1 MGFVR
6 KVLVNLATIHWKLDM
21 INTKMTREFKRM
33 GAREDAAYARQGELI
48 QAVKDGSTA
57 KDAEIAALRAEL
69 ENADASALE
78 RVNSALEADSEF
90 DAEKVEAGNKALEEL
105 VAAPSPADGAG
116 DVVDPATE
124 PAPVS
129 DQVGD
134 PANPNEPGLDPVTDE
149 EDTTR

>member
-1 MGFVR
+1 MGFCR

-48 QAVKDGSTA
+48 QAVKDGSAA

-69 ENADASALE
+69 ENADATALE
-78 RVNSALEADSEF
+78 RVNEALEADSDF
-90 DAEKVEAGNKALEEL
+90 DAEKVEAGNAALEEL
-105 VAAPSPADGAG
+105 VAAPSPADEGPG
-116 DVVDPATE
+116 DVVDPATDPVE
-124 PAPVS
+124 PAPAS

-134 PANPNEPGLDPVTDE
+134 PANPNEPGLDPETD
-149 EDTTR
+149 R